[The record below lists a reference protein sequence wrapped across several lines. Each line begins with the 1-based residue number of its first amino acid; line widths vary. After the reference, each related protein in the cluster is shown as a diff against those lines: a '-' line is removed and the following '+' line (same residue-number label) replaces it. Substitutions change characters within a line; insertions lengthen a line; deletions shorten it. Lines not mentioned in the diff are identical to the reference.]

1 MPNRDTLTIGLLL
14 LVIFASGQD
23 LYADLSQGASRA
35 HLFQEGALL
44 LLATLMLGWI
54 LNSHHRQKT
63 EIAALKQALD
73 EARNLP
79 LPQDEGLIDARHRLS
94 EVIALQFQRWELSQ
108 SEKEVGLLLL
118 KGLSLREIALLRGT
132 AEKTIRQQASAVYK
146 KAGVS
151 GRHGFAAWF
160 IEDFL

>member
-1 MPNRDTLTIGLLL
+1 MPYRDSLIIALLL
-14 LVIFASGQD
+14 LVMLASGQD
-23 LYADLSQGASRA
+23 LYADLNSGASRL
-35 HLFQEGALL
+35 HLVQEGVLL
-44 LLATLMLGWI
+44 LTATLLLGWI
-54 LNSHHRQKT
+54 LLSLRRQKS
-63 EIAALKQALD
+63 EIDNLRSALA
-73 EARNLP
+73 EAKSLKLP
-79 LPQDEGLIDARHRLS
+79 DDKEFQDTRHRLS
-94 EVIALQFQRWELSQ
+94 ALISNQFSSWDLSQ

-118 KGLSLREIALLRGT
+118 KGLSLKEIALLRGT